1 MVTVIMEK
9 ISLMVFLFFVFFIR
23 WFLNLV
29 KSWLIMFGDIDV
41 DDDDH
46 DMIDWEVMEHSDC
59 DDGDSDDDGGNGDS
73 DGNNDGDSIGDGNG
87 IYGITIS
94 GLTSLVDSLIETGS
108 CLTHFT
114 SNSGA

>member
-9 ISLMVFLFFVFFIR
+9 ISLMIFLFFVFFIR

-29 KSWLIMFGDIDV
+29 KSWLIMFGDID
-41 DDDDH
+41 DDDNDV
-46 DMIDWEVMEHSDC
+46 IDWEVMEHSDR